1 MRLPELCRHTLWQRP
16 ATAASHATRGSAA
29 SVGRTLSGPLRVKG
43 ALPHGSLLAMRVR
56 LLMHCNSVHA
66 SKSRGL
72 HVCPSAGARA
82 HGKGAPQSPSC
93 RAAATRPAAR
103 ARPLPPPP
111 PGAGRVCGEAPVTD
125 YAPPSAHMDGSCCTA
140 VHTRME
146 NWGSD
151 VGTPLSCVGTHCPHT
166 TAPVLLPCLH
176 RSAAAPHPCCCSLI
190 KTHAHF
196 APPRQAGRLTY
207 KADRPRVAVDAFDS
221 QCGSL
226 AVRGTYQAMT
236 HSGPPSKQRERG
248 RGGCW
253 KRARAA
259 PPTCA
264 ADLR

>member
-125 YAPPSAHMDGSCCTA
+125 YAPPSAHMDGSCC
-140 VHTRME
+140 
-146 NWGSD
+146 
-151 VGTPLSCVGTHCPHT
+151 
-166 TAPVLLPCLH
+166 
-176 RSAAAPHPCCCSLI
+176 SLI